1 MTNKN
6 KIKTKNKKNY
16 KTNQKIERLK
26 RLADQLKSNITKRK
40 LVNKNNG

>member
-1 MTNKN
+1 MTNI
-6 KIKTKNKKNY
+6 KIKNKKNY

-26 RLADQLKSNITKRK
+26 RLADQLKSNIIKRK